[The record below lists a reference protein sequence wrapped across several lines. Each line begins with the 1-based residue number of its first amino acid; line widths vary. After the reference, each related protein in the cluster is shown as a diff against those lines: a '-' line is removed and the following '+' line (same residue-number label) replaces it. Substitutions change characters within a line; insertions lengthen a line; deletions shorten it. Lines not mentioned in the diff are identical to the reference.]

1 MGDAHH
7 RFLDF
12 INNHILPEHN
22 TAVATAEVVASSA
35 HKWSGGKFVEAQKNR
50 LQPPLCSRWAIF
62 GDIANDLVK
71 VSRRSSSE

>member
-1 MGDAHH
+1 MGDAHD
-7 RFLDF
+7 RFLDC

-35 HKWSGGKFVEAQKNR
+35 HKWSGGKFVEAQKN
-50 LQPPLCSRWAIF
+50 CSRWAIF

-71 VSRRSSSE
+71 VLRRSSSE